1 MNLPV
6 RLSSDILAIMMIGD
20 GVLSMVRPREH
31 VGLWRRG
38 PGPWRNLVEYFEH
51 RPTLTATLGA
61 VSVMAGLWLAFRA
74 TEED

>member
-6 RLSSDILAIMMIGD
+6 RLSSDLLAIMMIGD

-38 PGPWRNLVEYFEH
+38 PEPWRNLVEYFED
-51 RPTLTATLGA
+51 RPTLTAALGA
-61 VSVMAGLWLAFRA
+61 ASVVAGLWLAFRA
-74 TEED
+74 VEEN